1 MDILL
6 SFSFFSVIFVFFVIF
21 VIFVIFVFYPL
32 GHPTPYA
39 YEFKLSSEIICSFLC
54 LVLSFG
60 ESTATDRESQENLTK
75 TRFKVNIK
83 PNTKRW
89 EFLIGTFIMTQHL
102 IISGLILINKT
113 WFSVIY
119 QAVLT
124 PHGRPSLDR
133 LLTRF
138 KDGCPQGIGGV
149 VLGLGYSTSLP

>member
-6 SFSFFSVIFVFFVIF
+6 SFSFFSVIFVFF

-39 YEFKLSSEIICSFLC
+39 YEFKLSSEIICSFRC

-60 ESTATDRESQENLTK
+60 ESTPRDRKSQENLTK

-102 IISGLILINKT
+102 LI
-113 WFSVIY
+113 
-119 QAVLT
+119 
-124 PHGRPSLDR
+124 
-133 LLTRF
+133 
-138 KDGCPQGIGGV
+138 
-149 VLGLGYSTSLP
+149 